1 MSELV
6 KWEAQLVTE
15 KLGKLP
21 AQEAA
26 SVIQEALPVVHKLL
40 IHYHQVRI
48 TDILASL

>member
-1 MSELV
+1 MADLV

-21 AQEAA
+21 PQEAA
-26 SVIQEALPVVHKLL
+26 AVIQEALPVVHKLL
-40 IHYHQVRI
+40 IHYHQLRI